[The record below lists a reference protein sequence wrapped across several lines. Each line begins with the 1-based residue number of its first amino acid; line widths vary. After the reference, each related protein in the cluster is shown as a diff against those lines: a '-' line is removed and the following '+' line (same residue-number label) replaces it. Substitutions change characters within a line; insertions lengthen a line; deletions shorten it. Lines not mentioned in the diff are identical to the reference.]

1 VRIGST
7 AAHGRI
13 AAAWQINKPK
23 RILKADHLYLKVED
37 MSTSAPIRAQGPGRP
52 KDMEKRAA
60 ILAAAKALFI
70 SNAFSGTSMDAI
82 AADAG
87 VSKLTVYSHF
97 GDKDNLFREVIRS
110 RIQDLLPE
118 ETYRFDPQA
127 DIRETLLRVALTHA
141 HLDCNAETVG
151 TFRAILSDC
160 RQGNPRYGKLIW
172 EEGATRTH
180 GLMERLLQQAV
191 DAGKLDIDDVRR
203 ASMQFLTLIKGNLMM
218 RQMFGCTNCPESY
231 LQEIETTARAG
242 VDTFLRAF
250 LPR

>member
-1 VRIGST
+1 MSSST
-7 AAHGRI
+7 
-13 AAAWQINKPK
+13 QIK
-23 RILKADHLYLKVED
+23 
-37 MSTSAPIRAQGPGRP
+37 SQGPGRP

-70 SNAFSGTSMDAI
+70 RNAFAGTSMDAI

-118 ETYRFDPQA
+118 ETYSFDPKT
-127 DIRETLLRVALTHA
+127 DIREVLMRVALTHA

-160 RQGNPRYGKLIW
+160 RQGNPRYGKLMW

-180 GLMERLLQQAV
+180 GLMERLPAGHRRRAARQRAV
-191 DAGKLDIDDVRR
+191 PHPDQGQPDDAPDVRLHR
-203 ASMQFLTLIKGNLMM
+203 LHRQLRRGNRGDGTRRRRDVPARLPAALSGA
-218 RQMFGCTNCPESY
+218 R
-231 LQEIETTARAG
+231 LQPP
-242 VDTFLRAF
+242 LRA
-250 LPR
+250 

>member
-1 VRIGST
+1 MNTST
-7 AAHGRI
+7 
-13 AAAWQINKPK
+13 QIRP
-23 RILKADHLYLKVED
+23 
-37 MSTSAPIRAQGPGRP
+37 QGPGRP

-60 ILAAAKALFI
+60 ILSAAKALFI
-70 SNAFSGTSMDAI
+70 RNAFAGTSMDAI

-118 ETYRFDPQA
+118 ETYFFDPQA
-127 DIRETLLRVALTHA
+127 DIEQTLLRVALTHA

-191 DAGKLDIDDVRR
+191 DAGKLDIEDVPR

-218 RQMFGCTNCPESY
+218 RQMFGCTDCPESY
-231 LQEIETTARAG
+231 AKEIETTARAG
-242 VDTFLRAF
+242 VAMFLRAY

>member
-1 VRIGST
+1 
-7 AAHGRI
+7 
-13 AAAWQINKPK
+13 
-23 RILKADHLYLKVED
+23 
-37 MSTSAPIRAQGPGRP
+37 
-52 KDMEKRAA
+52 MEKRAA

-70 SNAFSGTSMDAI
+70 SNAFGGTSMDAI

-97 GDKDNLFREVIRS
+97 GDKDDLFREVIRS

-160 RQGNPRYGKLIW
+160 RQGNPRYGRLIW

-180 GLMERLLQQAV
+180 GLMENLLQQAV
-191 DAGKLDIDDVRR
+191 DAGQLDIEDVPR
-203 ASMQFLTLIKGNLMM
+203 ASTQFLTLIKGNLMM
-218 RQMFGCTNCPESY
+218 RQMFGCADCPESY
-231 LQEIETTARAG
+231 LQEIEATARAG

-250 LPR
+250 LPRAH

>member
-1 VRIGST
+1 
-7 AAHGRI
+7 
-13 AAAWQINKPK
+13 
-23 RILKADHLYLKVED
+23 
-37 MSTSAPIRAQGPGRP
+37 MSSSAPVRAQGPGRP

-70 SNAFSGTSMDAI
+70 SNAFAGTSMDAI

-118 ETYRFDPQA
+118 ETYRFEQHA
-127 DIRETLLRVALTHA
+127 DVRETLLRVALTHA

-151 TFRAILSDC
+151 TLRAILSDC

-180 GLMERLLQQAV
+180 GLMEHLLRQAV
-191 DAGKLDIDDVRR
+191 DAGQLEIEDVPR
-203 ASMQFLTLIKGNLMM
+203 ASVQFLTLIKGNLMM
-218 RQMFGCTNCPESY
+218 RQMFGCADCPESY
-231 LQEIETTARAG
+231 RQEIEATARAG
-242 VDTFLRAF
+242 VTTFLRAF
-250 LPR
+250 LPRPH